1 MINKVEIIKLVMCN
15 YFNITE
21 KELEELFK
29 DKEKMYLMLL
39 LMKKYNCFDKDIIER
54 EIKKIISGRVK
65 RKVDKAE
72 EKVLVNKEFRNIY
85 FNLEEEIDRII
96 GK

>member
-1 MINKVEIIKLVMCN
+1 MINRIEIIKLVMCN
-15 YFNITE
+15 YFSITE

-39 LMKKYNCFDKDIIER
+39 LMKKYKCFEKEIIEQ
-54 EIKKIISGRVK
+54 EIEKIISGKMK

-72 EKVLVNKEFRNIY
+72 EKILINKEFRDDY
-85 FNLEEEIDRII
+85 FNLEDEIDRII

>member
-1 MINKVEIIKLVMCN
+1 MINKIEIIKLVMCK
-15 YFNITE
+15 YFDITE

-29 DKEKMYLMLL
+29 DKEKMYLILL
-39 LMKKYNCFDKDIIER
+39 LMKKYNCFSKEMIER
-54 EIKKIISGRVK
+54 EKEKIIRARIN

-72 EKVLVNKEFRNIY
+72 EKMLINKEFRNTY
-85 FNLEEEIDRII
+85 FNLEEEIDKII